1 MRKRTGRVILRI
13 VVPLTATYL
22 CFGQTTLPDFGDLT
36 LDQLANVK
44 ITSFTKKDQV
54 LSQVAGAA
62 YVITQEQIRRSG
74 LTSVPELL
82 RLVPGIHVAQLNGDQ
97 WSVSARGTVGAYSN
111 KLLVLIDGRSIYSP
125 VFSGVYWDLGMPLL
139 DNIERI
145 EVILG
150 PGATIWGANAVSGV
164 IDIITRSSQDTH
176 GDKHGMTVTSGAG
189 SSERAFGSVS
199 VGGTIGAST
208 TFRGYYGGSDSE
220 PLSLASGA
228 SADDGRSSMQTG
240 FRLDGE
246 HQNSSWMLEGDL
258 FRGVDNNTG
267 INPDVATQ
275 SQINGPAN
283 FNTLAGNVNGEWRHT
298 FSQNRELK
306 IQSYY
311 DYANRPIPQISE
323 LVTRTWDTELQYNL
337 KAGSVHNFSVGGG
350 ERLIFEK
357 VSSGG
362 EVTFNPSQLTYVNLN
377 AFAQDEMHFAHDKL
391 LLTAGAKLEDN
402 HFGGLAVEPSVNLM
416 WLPTK
421 RHSVWISA
429 ARSLRTPSLFDEAV
443 DSPFTIIPASA
454 ATGGLPVLD
463 HTGGSPGFS
472 AEVLKDV
479 QAGYRSQ
486 LSKTFTLDLAVFY
499 DRYSSLRTF
508 APGSPVFA
516 SEPLPHLD
524 VTGYVA
530 NGASAVGKG
539 AEGSLAWQVLPSWK
553 LEASYTY
560 NLINQWLNPADP
572 RGSVL
577 DTSGGKE
584 PPRSEWRLQSYINLS
599 KTWEL
604 DSFLYWTG
612 VASPVNLLGPDIFIP
627 AYTRLD
633 VRLGYKVGPGWQLS
647 LAGQN
652 LLEPRHLEGI
662 PELLTDYSYVKRGI
676 YLKSTW
682 RF

>member
-1 MRKRTGRVILRI
+1 M
-13 VVPLTATYL
+13 VVPLAATCL
-22 CFGQTTLPDFGDLT
+22 CFGQNTLPDFGNLS

-44 ITSFTKKDQV
+44 ITSFSKKEQK
-54 LSQVAGAA
+54 LSQVAGAV

-74 LTSVPELL
+74 LTNVPELL
-82 RLVPGIHVAQLNGDQ
+82 RLAPGIHVAQLNGDQ

-139 DNIERI
+139 ENIERI

-164 IDIITRSSQDTH
+164 INIIRKSSRDTH
-176 GDKHGMTVTSGAG
+176 GGKGITVTSGAG

-199 VGGTIGAST
+199 VGGTIGGST
-208 TFRGYYGGSDSE
+208 TYRGYYGGSDSE

-228 SADDGRSSMQTG
+228 SANDGRSSMQSG
-240 FRLDGE
+240 FRFDGA
-246 HQNSSWMLEGDL
+246 HKNDSWMVEGDL

-267 INPDVATQ
+267 INPSVATQ
-275 SQINGPAN
+275 GEVYVPAQ
-283 FNTLAGNVNGEWRHT
+283 FNTLAGNVNGEWRRT
-298 FSQNRELK
+298 FGESRELK

-311 DYANRPIPQISE
+311 DYANRPNPQISE
-323 LVTRTWDTELQYNL
+323 LVTRTWDTELQYDF
-337 KAGSVHNFSVGGG
+337 KAGRIHNFSAGAG

-357 VSSGG
+357 ISSGG
-362 EVTFNPSQLTYVNLN
+362 EVTFNPAQLTYVNLN

-391 LLTAGAKLEDN
+391 LLTAGAKLEYN
-402 HFGGLAVEPSVNLM
+402 HFGGRGMEPSVNLV

-421 RHSVWISA
+421 RHSLWMSSA
-429 ARSLRTPSLFDEAV
+429 RALRTPSLFDIAV
-443 DSPFTIIPASA
+443 DDPFRISPASA
-454 ATGGLPVLD
+454 ATGGLPLLYY
-463 HTGGSPGFS
+463 TAGSPSFTS
-472 AEVLKDV
+472 ELLKDV
-479 QAGYRSQ
+479 QAGYRAQIS
-486 LSKTFTLDLAVFY
+486 SSFSVDLAVFY

-516 SEPLPHLD
+516 SEPSPHLD
-524 VTGYVA
+524 ATGYTA

-553 LEASYTY
+553 VEGSYTY
-560 NLINQWLNPADP
+560 NLISQWLNSSAPP
-572 RGSVL
+572 GSVL
-577 DTSGGKE
+577 DTSGGKQ
-584 PPRSEWRLQSYINLS
+584 PPRTEWRLQSYVNLS

-604 DSFLYWTG
+604 DTFLYWSG
-612 VASPVNLLGPDIFIP
+612 VASPVNIYGPDVSIP
-627 AYTRLD
+627 AYARLD
-633 VRLGYKVGPGWQLS
+633 VRFGYKVSPHWQLS

-652 LLEPRHLEGI
+652 LLQGRHLEGI
-662 PELLTDYSYVKRGI
+662 PELLTNYSYVKRGV

-682 RF
+682 QF